1 MGKFFMYIFCLSF
14 WTGPLLESGIIRTS
28 MTCTGDIGRKFSLK
42 MISGLI
48 ITEKFI
54 SLMLFYG
61 KIFSAI
67 CFYVQ
72 NAIILLYFTQ
82 ILSKSTFQ
90 KKGYAT
96 YAFLLKKLYIIWFYV
111 RNTNISQVFIYWI
124 KLLIIDC
131 NL

>member
-1 MGKFFMYIFCLSF
+1 
-14 WTGPLLESGIIRTS
+14 

-48 ITEKFI
+48 ITENFI

-90 KKGYAT
+90 KKGYTT
-96 YAFLLKKLYIIWFYV
+96 YAFL
-111 RNTNISQVFIYWI
+111 
-124 KLLIIDC
+124 
-131 NL
+131 